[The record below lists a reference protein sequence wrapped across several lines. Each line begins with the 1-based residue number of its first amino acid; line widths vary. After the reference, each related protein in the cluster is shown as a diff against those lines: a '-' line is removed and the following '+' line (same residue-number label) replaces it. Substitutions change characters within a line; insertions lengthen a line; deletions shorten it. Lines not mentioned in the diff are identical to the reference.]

1 MIITISG
8 PPGSGKTT
16 VARLLAEKMELE
28 LVTTGIIFRDMAEAR
43 GMSLADFGELAL
55 NDPSIDKELDMK
67 VLEHAKGDVIIE
79 GRLAGHMLHLN
90 GINAFKVWID
100 ATIITRSQRIAGR
113 ESKDPKM
120 VEKETLEREECEH
133 QRYNNVYGIDSRSLA
148 VYDQVIH
155 SDDQTPEEIVDSI
168 ISNLKDPKRRDPV
181 E

>member
-16 VARLLAEKMELE
+16 VARLLAENMEYK
-28 LVTTGIIFRDMAEAR
+28 LVTTGIIFREMAEAR
-43 GMSLADFGELAL
+43 GLSLAAFGALAL
-55 NDPSIDKELDMK
+55 EDREIDKELDRR
-67 VLEHAKGDVIIE
+67 VLSYAKGDVIIE

-90 GINAFKVWID
+90 GIVAHKIWID

-113 ESKDPKM
+113 ENKPTNLVM
-120 VEKETLEREECEH
+120 KEIVEREECEYK
-133 QRYNNVYGIDSRSLA
+133 RYKSIYDIDSRSLA

-155 SDDQTPEEIVDSI
+155 SDELTPEEIVNQI
-168 ISNLKDPKRRDPV
+168 LEEIERD

>member
-16 VARLLAEKMELE
+16 VARLLAENLGLE
-28 LVTTGIIFRDMAEAR
+28 LITTGIIFRDMAEAR

-67 VLEHAKGDVIIE
+67 VLEHAKGNVIIE

-90 GINAFKVWID
+90 GIPAFKVWID
-100 ATIITRSQRIAGR
+100 ATILTRSQRIAGR
-113 ESKDPKM
+113 ENKDPKVVM
-120 VEKETLEREECEH
+120 EETLEREECEY
-133 QRYNNVYGIDSRSLA
+133 QRYLNVYGIDSRSLA
-148 VYDQVIH
+148 VYNLVVH
-155 SDDQTPEEIVDSI
+155 SDDQTPDEIVDSI
-168 ISNLKDPKRRDPV
+168 IKEVTSNN